1 MRFCVR
7 IALSAVLA
15 LLAGFASSA
24 VAAQQTYPTKSVRI
38 IVPTGPGGATDVTA
52 RNVAEFL
59 TRMMGES
66 FVVENKPGAQ
76 GRVAATYFMQQP
88 SDGYTLFMMASSQ
101 SVLPALYELPYDT
114 LRDFTPIAVLSTASS
129 MLLINKKLPV
139 TSIDELIVYAKKN
152 PNEITFGYQ
161 GGPPQLA
168 GAGFGKMAGINAV
181 GVPFNASAQALTEL
195 VAGRLTYIITTAD
208 VAKAQ
213 VEGGTLRALASVGKM
228 RAKVFPDVPSLYE
241 LNYKLDGSGWFGLVG
256 PRDLPPAIVDKLFAT
271 LKENYIGK
279 APQEALAKAGL
290 EPAGEGPDQ
299 FKARLAEAIARWK
312 EIADDL
318 GIMRMKL

>member
-1 MRFCVR
+1 MRCCNR
-7 IALSAVLA
+7 IALAATLTLLIGLA
-15 LLAGFASSA
+15 SNAGFAQPA
-24 VAAQQTYPTKSVRI
+24 YPTRSVRI

-59 TRMMGES
+59 TRALGEP

-114 LRDFTPIAVLSTASS
+114 LRDLTPITVLSTAPT
-129 MLLINKKLPV
+129 MLLVNKNLPV
-139 TSIDELIVYAKKN
+139 ASIEELIAYAKKN

-213 VEGGTLRALASVGKM
+213 VEGGTVRALASVGKK
-228 RAKVFPDVPSLYE
+228 RAELFPDIPSLYE
-241 LNYKLDGSGWFGLVG
+241 LNYKLDGSGWFGLAG
-256 PRDLPPAIVDKLFAT
+256 PRDLPPAIAEKLFAT
-271 LKENYIGK
+271 LKESYIGK
-279 APQEALAKAGL
+279 APQQALAKAGL
-290 EPAGEGPDQ
+290 EPAGEGPAQ
-299 FKARLAEAIARWK
+299 FKARLAEAITRWQ
-312 EIADDL
+312 EIAADL
-318 GIMRMKL
+318 GIKRTKL